1 MTNKTEKISFAFP
14 VHNEEGNIDELY
26 KQVKEAC
33 NTADVDYEMIFVDDG
48 SSDGTLAAIK
58 AINAKDKKIRFIS
71 LSRSFGHQNAIFAG
85 MSKATGDAVITMDG
99 DLQHPPSLI
108 PEMVKLWRSGAEVV
122 YTKKAKTDLPPIKR
136 MIIKYSY
143 WFISKI
149 SGLKL
154 GFGQSD
160 FRLLDKKVLKVI
172 VDIPE
177 YHKFLRGQTEWVG
190 FKQQGISYDVAKR
203 HSGQAKYTYGKLV
216 GLALDGIF
224 AFSRYPLHIIMMM
237 GLAIAAICFIYILFV
252 IFVWLLKILGIIH
265 IPMPPGWTTLIM
277 SVFFL
282 GSLQL
287 VSIGIL
293 GEYIGRVYDQ
303 SKGRPVFIVRESS
316 E

>member
-1 MTNKTEKISFAFP
+1 MTQRKELVSFVFP
-14 VHNEEGNIDELY
+14 VHNEEGNIEELY
-26 KQVKEAC
+26 RQVKENCVVAG
-33 NTADVDYEMIFVDDG
+33 VGYEMIFIDDG
-48 SSDGTLAAIK
+48 STDRTLDIIK
-58 AINAKDKKIRFIS
+58 GLKAKDAGVRFLS

-108 PEMVKLWRSGAEVV
+108 PEMVKLWRSGIEVV
-122 YTKKAKTDLPPIKR
+122 YTKKAKTDLPMLKYA
-136 MIIKYSY
+136 IIKYSY

-160 FRLLDKKVLKVI
+160 FRLLDKKVLKII
-172 VDIPE
+172 VDMPE

-190 FKQQGISYDVAKR
+190 FKQHGLSYDVAKR
-203 HSGQAKYTYGKLV
+203 HSGEAKYTYGKLV
-216 GLALDGIF
+216 GLAMNGIF
-224 AFSRYPLHIIMMM
+224 AFSRYPLHVIMMM
-237 GLAIAAICFIYILFV
+237 GLTIAAVCFIYIAFV
-252 IFVWLLKILGIIH
+252 IFVWMLKILGIVH
-265 IPMPPGWTTLIM
+265 IPMPPGWTTIIM

-303 SKGRPVFIVRESS
+303 SKGRPVFIVREESN
-316 E
+316 